1 MYTCEICG
9 RQVKKKI
16 RLGGY
21 TLCSKH
27 MHQLHKYGKFLDNI
41 QRTNADLNDYVI
53 DGNVVV
59 FNLYGQN
66 NVKNGEFMIDL
77 EDLEKVRYR
86 KWRLNHSHVITG
98 LPYKG
103 TQRDLSHVVLDL
115 PLDFFKKNKNLVVD
129 HINGDPK
136 DNRKMNLRICTQTD
150 NVKNKS
156 FMSRNTIG
164 FIGVWHRKDRN
175 KYCAEIRNGAK
186 CSLGEFF
193 SLEEAVCARYYAE
206 QNVFGEFANSDELKR
221 KEEFI
226 KLVPSERKKEIY
238 NATKQRLK
246 NKGLWNE
253 SSGNQLYRNTEYGK
267 EYSGNPSSDEA
278 YLPDQYVC

>member
-1 MYTCEICG
+1 
-9 RQVKKKI
+9 
-16 RLGGY
+16 
-21 TLCSKH
+21 

-150 NVKNKS
+150 NVK
-156 FMSRNTIG
+156 
-164 FIGVWHRKDRN
+164 
-175 KYCAEIRNGAK
+175 
-186 CSLGEFF
+186 
-193 SLEEAVCARYYAE
+193 
-206 QNVFGEFANSDELKR
+206 
-221 KEEFI
+221 
-226 KLVPSERKKEIY
+226 
-238 NATKQRLK
+238 
-246 NKGLWNE
+246 
-253 SSGNQLYRNTEYGK
+253 
-267 EYSGNPSSDEA
+267 
-278 YLPDQYVC
+278 